1 MYINIFPSGYVTV
14 STKRPYYQAMK
25 LTSLPHYPVIENK
38 EVQNDKATGVMYEN
52 KPEDKENRLASLL
65 TRKKI
70 TGTATIVL
78 LSWDGH
84 MFRWSGFSAFGVKAV
99 IREILKDGSF
109 SSLNDRKAFTSAR
122 ATMVA
127 ALRLQNAR

>member
-1 MYINIFPSGYVTV
+1 MYINIFPSGYV
-14 STKRPYYQAMK
+14 SISSKRPFYQAMK

-38 EVQNDKATGVMYEN
+38 EVQNDKNIGLMYEN
-52 KPEDKENRLASLL
+52 KPDGKENRLASLL
-65 TRKKI
+65 CRKNV

-78 LSWDGH
+78 LTWDGS
-84 MFRWSGFSAFGVKAV
+84 MFRWSGFSPFGVKAV

-127 ALRLQNAR
+127 ALRLQNAC